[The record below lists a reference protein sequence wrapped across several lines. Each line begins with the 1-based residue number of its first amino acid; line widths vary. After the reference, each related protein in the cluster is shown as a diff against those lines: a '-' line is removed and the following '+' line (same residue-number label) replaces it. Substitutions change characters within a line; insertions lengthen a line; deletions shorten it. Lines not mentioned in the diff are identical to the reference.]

1 MQAKKP
7 IELLREDDQRSI
19 YIVQSKL
26 KNGTAD
32 FSDLGEVMRVV
43 QQNPTALNSFGIT
56 MIVRIA
62 ELHFKRPDFVDYGYT
77 LDNLNS
83 AFGIR

>member
-1 MQAKKP
+1 
-7 IELLREDDQRSI
+7 
-19 YIVQSKL
+19 
-26 KNGTAD
+26 
-32 FSDLGEVMRVV
+32 MRVV

>member
-1 MQAKKP
+1 
-7 IELLREDDQRSI
+7 
-19 YIVQSKL
+19 
-26 KNGTAD
+26 
-32 FSDLGEVMRVV
+32 MRVV

-62 ELHFKRPDFVDYGYT
+62 ELHLKRPDFVDYGYT